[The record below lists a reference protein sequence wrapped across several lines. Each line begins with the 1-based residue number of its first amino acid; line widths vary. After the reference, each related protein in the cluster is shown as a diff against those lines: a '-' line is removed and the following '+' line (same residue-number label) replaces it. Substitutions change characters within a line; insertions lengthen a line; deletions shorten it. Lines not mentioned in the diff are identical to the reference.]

1 MSAATVG
8 LGCDCCQ
15 NSDARPLLRL
25 EALARA
31 NASSMLELETWRSA
45 EMDAALEGFE
55 EAHALAH
62 REVVSQF
69 RVRA

>member
-1 MSAATVG
+1 MTD
-8 LGCDCCQ
+8 LPD
-15 NSDARPLLRL
+15 SDGRVLLRT
-25 EALARA
+25 ESLAKT

-62 REVVSQF
+62 REAVSQF

>member
-1 MSAATVG
+1 MQQPSVWAN
-8 LGCDCCQ
+8 CCQ

-25 EALARA
+25 EALAKA

-55 EAHALAH
+55 AAHALAH
-62 REVVSQF
+62 REAVSQF

>member
-1 MSAATVG
+1 MQQPSVWAVTVAKT
-8 LGCDCCQ
+8 LTRP
-15 NSDARPLLRL
+15 RPLLRL
-25 EALARA
+25 DALAKA

-45 EMDAALEGFE
+45 AMDAELEGFE

-62 REVVSQF
+62 REAVSQF

>member
-1 MSAATVG
+1 M
-8 LGCDCCQ
+8 
-15 NSDARPLLRL
+15 LRL
-25 EALARA
+25 EELAKA

-62 REVVSQF
+62 REAVSQF